1 MKDEPFLSAAEREFI
16 PAAAWHERSRPGLG
30 GEFVEAIEDAVQ
42 HAVEHPERG
51 SPYLFG
57 TRRIVLDRFRYS
69 VVYVVRS
76 ERVAIIAV
84 AHHRRRPGYWRRRLW
99 TIH

>member
-1 MKDEPFLSAAEREFI
+1 LSAAEREFI
-16 PAAAWHERSRPGLG
+16 RAADWHERKRPGLG
-30 GEFVEAIEDAVQ
+30 DEFVYAVEEAVQ
-42 HAVEHPERG
+42 RALEYPEHG
-51 SPYLFG
+51 SPYMFG

-84 AHHRRRPGYWRRRLW
+84 AHHRRRPGYWRRRLRSV
-99 TIH
+99 H